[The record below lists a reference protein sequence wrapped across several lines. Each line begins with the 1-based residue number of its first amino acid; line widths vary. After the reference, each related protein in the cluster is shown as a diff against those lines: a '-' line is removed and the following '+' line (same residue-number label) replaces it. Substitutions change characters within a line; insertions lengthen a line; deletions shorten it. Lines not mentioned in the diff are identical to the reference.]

1 MKNIKTKIRIA
12 GLSVIVILI
21 FSLSVVNINT
31 VATNSEM
38 LNKYFSFYC
47 FQDICLYFPLI

>member
-1 MKNIKTKIRIA
+1 MYYKLKKLEVKMKNIKTKIRIA

-38 LNKYFSFYC
+38 LSNKKL
-47 FQDICLYFPLI
+47 DGE